1 MLTDI
6 IVNSSGVSLILS
18 AENPMEEEL
27 LKQLTKQ
34 DNSITEIR
42 TAVPL
47 VNKSVQNGI
56 IIGRKTN
63 KKDEEDKPETNA
75 SQT

>member
-1 MLTDI
+1 MLTDFI
-6 IVNSSGVSLILS
+6 ANSSGVSLILTP
-18 AENPMEEEL
+18 ENSMEEEL

-47 VNKSVQNGI
+47 INKNVQSGI
-56 IIGRKTN
+56 MIGKKTN
-63 KKDEEDKPETNA
+63 KKEEEPETNA
-75 SQT
+75 G

>member
-1 MLTDI
+1 
-6 IVNSSGVSLILS
+6 
-18 AENPMEEEL
+18 MEEEL

-47 VNKSVQNGI
+47 INKNVQSGI
-56 IIGRKTN
+56 MIGKKTN
-63 KKDEEDKPETNA
+63 KKEDETA
-75 SQT
+75 STDAS

>member
-1 MLTDI
+1 
-6 IVNSSGVSLILS
+6 
-18 AENPMEEEL
+18 MEEEL

-47 VNKSVQNGI
+47 INKNVQSGI
-56 IIGRKTN
+56 MIGKKTN
-63 KKDEEDKPETNA
+63 KKEDETVSTDA
-75 SQT
+75 S